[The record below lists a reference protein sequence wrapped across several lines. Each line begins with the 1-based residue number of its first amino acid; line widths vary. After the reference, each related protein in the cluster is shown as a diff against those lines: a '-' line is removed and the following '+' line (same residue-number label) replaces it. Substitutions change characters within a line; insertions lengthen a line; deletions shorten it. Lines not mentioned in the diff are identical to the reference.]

1 MSELIRVPEDFE
13 GSSIMPRE
21 DMVSMSPN
29 KWRREVKIIDRIV
42 LHATAGTTY
51 QGALSRIMD
60 KSSEASYHLLITN
73 PQTDGK
79 LMSIRLV
86 PDDWKAGGVR
96 RQCRDPIDGRTD
108 INSRAL
114 HLSFVHTAGDAP
126 YDMAMVE
133 LGIKWIHYWVRK
145 YPIKWIY
152 SHALVDPLRR
162 KDPGKTFPFSKLV
175 ASMETHVPAPYAVRI
190 CVDGKEITEAL
201 DPEVYE
207 GATYVKL
214 RPLLEE
220 LGLNFT
226 YDKFQKAIH
235 IGRPKNGEE

>member
-1 MSELIRVPEDFE
+1 MSELIRVPENFV
-13 GSSIMPRE
+13 GSSLAPKE
-21 DMVSMSPN
+21 DMVAMSPN

-51 QGALSRIMD
+51 QGALSRVMD
-60 KSSEASYHLLITN
+60 KASEASYHVLVTN

-126 YDMAMVE
+126 YDKEMVE
-133 LGIKWIHYWVRK
+133 LGIKWIHYWIYR

-152 SHALVDPLRR
+152 SHAFVDPMRR
-162 KDPGKTFPFSKLV
+162 KDPGKTFPFYRVV
-175 ASMETHVPAPYAVRI
+175 ASMETLAPPPYPMQVF
-190 CVDGKEITEAL
+190 VDGENVTERL

-220 LGLNFT
+220 LGLKFS
-226 YDKFQKAIH
+226 YDETQKVIH
-235 IGRPKNGEE
+235 IRRE